1 MRIIPPVT
9 NQTQTD
15 PYLWLEDVEA
25 ERSLEWVR
33 AQNAVSQRELEARPE
48 FETIRSR
55 LLSIMDSE
63 ARIPYVEKHG
73 DHYYNF
79 WRDATHERGLWRRT
93 SLESYRTENPD
104 WETVLDLDALGAQEN
119 ENWVFG
125 GAQHC
130 QSDPRRALIQL
141 SRGGADAVV
150 VREFDLET
158 KTFVTDGFNLP
169 EAKTWLGW
177 RNPDSIFVGT
187 DFGPGSQ
194 TTSGYPRMVKIW
206 NRGQPLQDAQTVFEG
221 QGDDMAAYGYHTEEA
236 EFPREFI
243 VRRVSFFT
251 DETRLISD
259 SAQVK
264 IDKPESATFGTW
276 REFALLEPK
285 ADWTIGDKTYSP
297 GTLLAIKLEE
307 FLKGSRDFDVLF
319 EPSDRKSLQGCS
331 STKNYLLL
339 NELENVRHSVYALE
353 HKDGAWVRRKL
364 QTPEFG
370 QVKVWPVDLHA
381 SDAYWMDVTDY
392 LTPSSLYHASEIGQT
407 PELLKQLPAFF
418 DASGLRTQQFQA
430 ISKDGTKTPYFMV
443 SRDDTVLDG
452 SNPTLLYGYGG
463 FEVSMLPQYSVGVGS
478 SWLERNG
485 VYVVANI
492 RGGGEFGPRWHRAAL
507 RENRQ
512 RAYDDFIAV
521 AEDLIARRVTSSH
534 HLGIQGGSNGG
545 LLMGAMLTQRP
556 ELWKAVVCQVPLLDM
571 RRYHLLLAG
580 ASWME
585 EYGDPDKPE
594 DWAFISRYSP
604 YQNLREGVKYPRVL
618 FTTSTRD
625 DRVHPGHARKMFA
638 RMKELGSDALYFEN
652 IEGGHGGAANNAQA
666 AYMSALAY
674 TFLLHE
680 LR

>member
-1 MRIIPPVT
+1 VT
-9 NQTQTD
+9 NQTD

-25 ERSLEWVR
+25 EQSLDWVR
-33 AQNAVSQRELEARPE
+33 SQNAVSQRELEARPE
-48 FETIRSR
+48 FETIRTR
-55 LLSIMDSE
+55 LLSIMNSE
-63 ARIPYVEKHG
+63 ARIPYVEKRG

-93 SLESYRTENPD
+93 TLESYRTENPD
-104 WETVLDLDALGAQEN
+104 WETVLDVDALGAQEN

-130 QSDPRRALIQL
+130 QSDPRRVLLQL

-150 VREFDLET
+150 VREFDLQT
-158 KTFVTDGFNLP
+158 KQFVTDGFNLL
-169 EAKTWLGW
+169 EAKIWLSW
-177 RNPDSIFVGT
+177 RDPDSIFVGT

-194 TTSGYPRMVKIW
+194 TTSGYPRIVKIW
-206 NRGQPLQDAQTVFEG
+206 NRGQALADAQTIFEA
-221 QGDDMAAYGYHTEEA
+221 QTDDMAAYGYHTEDT
-236 EFPREFI
+236 EFPREFV
-243 VRRVSFFT
+243 VRRMSFFT
-251 DETRLISD
+251 NETRLISD
-259 SAQVK
+259 GDLVK
-264 IDKPESATFGTW
+264 IQKPDDALIDTW
-276 REFALLEPK
+276 REFALIAPK
-285 ADWTIGDKTYSP
+285 TDWIIGEKTFAAGS
-297 GTLLAIKLEE
+297 LLAIKLED
-307 FLKGSRDFDVLF
+307 FLKGSRNFDVLF
-319 EPSDRKSLQGCS
+319 QPTDRKSLQGYS

-339 NELENVRHSVYALE
+339 NELENVHHSIYALE

-364 QTPEFG
+364 WTPEFG
-370 QVKVWPVDLHA
+370 QIKVWPVDSHT

-392 LTPSSLYHASEIGQT
+392 LTPSSLYHASEVGQK
-407 PELLKQLPAFF
+407 PELLKRLPAFF
-418 DASGLRTQQFQA
+418 DASGLKTQQFEA
-430 ISKDGTKTPYFMV
+430 TSKDGTKIPYFMV
-443 SRDDTVLDG
+443 SRKSIELDG

-463 FEVSMLPQYSVGVGS
+463 FEVSMLPAYSAGIGS
-478 SWLERNG
+478 SWLERGG
-485 VYVVANI
+485 VFVVANI

-521 AEDLIARRVTSSH
+521 AEDLIARRVTSSQ

-545 LLMGAMLTQRP
+545 LLMGVMLTQRP
-556 ELWKAVVCQVPLLDM
+556 DLFKAVVCQVPLLDM

-594 DWAFISRYSP
+594 DWEFISRYSP

-638 RMKELGSDALYFEN
+638 RMKELGLDALYFEN

-666 AYMSALAY
+666 AYMSALTY
-674 TFLLHE
+674 TFLRHE